1 MSAKY
6 CLRPGKFL
14 VFAWIGYGNESEST
28 VPFVMVGYFCRVS
41 SLNDPGLPPS
51 GIFAL
56 SCAIA
61 PISCVV
67 TASVWE
73 ISTASGFSCWICAM
87 YGA

>member
-1 MSAKY
+1 MS
-6 CLRPGKFL
+6 L
-14 VFAWIGYGNESEST
+14 
-28 VPFVMVGYFCRVS
+28 YFRRVS
-41 SLNDPGLPPS
+41 SVNDPGFPPS

-61 PISCVV
+61 PINWVV
-67 TASVWE
+67 TLSVWE